1 MASAGVSLD
10 RSLLPRVARAMST
23 SLGLGDVLAA
33 ASRAA
38 AELVPDSLVLI
49 WVQQN
54 DRLVLRA
61 AAGTLEHP
69 WTGLP
74 TTLAVGEGLAGA
86 AGLAH
91 DVVLVEE
98 PGADPRARYPSLL
111 HAEGVR
117 TFVGVPLAARHARVG
132 VLAVYSRRPRRPSP
146 GRWTRSASSPRKRRS
161 PSRARGSSPTP
172 SGGGAARRRWPR

>member
-86 AGLAH
+86 AGLAR
-91 DVVLVEE
+91 DVVIVC
-98 PGADPRARYPSLL
+98 APS
-111 HAEGVR
+111 
-117 TFVGVPLAARHARVG
+117 
-132 VLAVYSRRPRRPSP
+132 
-146 GRWTRSASSPRKRRS
+146 
-161 PSRARGSSPTP
+161 
-172 SGGGAARRRWPR
+172 